1 VPPQSDLVREPIFP
15 EKAVFG
21 VPSTMAPEDARSLLN
36 GLRLLF
42 EAQIDGLAS
51 LGRTKTVRARTSPV
65 ENRTLRVRPLDREG
79 LIDDL
84 TLMRAWF
91 DPTAKGERVRE
102 AVACVNVV
110 RVELPFKDTLL
121 VRDVGSGRRLVTPEG
136 RVLISC
142 LEAALDEYEATKAV
156 GPIRDEDSW
165 LSFRN
170 EDVAECT
177 LLLLTTYRSWSRRR
191 LDDVVGLLT
200 SETSTLRPAAAG
212 LLLTL
217 LINRNTDPSRALPR
231 PSDPRMLEIISE
243 AIARP
248 ATTYATALTDSN
260 RTSARS
266 LDLYRGWPLGELRRR
281 LGPSLH
287 SGFDSGIYIEP
298 TAVEDAISRLVTDIE
313 RRPERLQARV
323 PAALEA
329 TLATYEQLRPQLA
342 GLGLAFENPAQ
353 TRRLIDTLQRAAL
366 RHDANSLDG
375 ARTLS
380 DTLFGPDDD

>member
-1 VPPQSDLVREPIFP
+1 
-15 EKAVFG
+15 
-21 VPSTMAPEDARSLLN
+21 MAPEDARSLLN